1 MCKEIVVF
9 GMDKNRSM
17 IIYTYL
23 RIREEYGLVNIS
35 WNMEIEG
42 LAYLH
47 NNCGPIGQYGAN

>member
-23 RIREEYGLVNIS
+23 RIGE
-35 WNMEIEG
+35 
-42 LAYLH
+42 
-47 NNCGPIGQYGAN
+47 